1 MKTQQ
6 LAALATHPPVP
17 PLTVRSPHVTVS
29 SHHLGWPDITISH
42 HQLPPRESC
51 VPPLTTHAVFLALN
65 AGPRLIHERAGHHV
79 DRPWQKGNI
88 QIARAGEPRYWRLE
102 GPMESL
108 RIDLEPRL
116 LERVALE
123 ACDMDPARVELLNV
137 FGTRDRVITHVGLAL
152 WAELTTAG
160 LGGPL
165 YVASL
170 AQVLA
175 IHLLRTSC
183 AQTPVVRHATGG
195 LPPQTLRRV
204 LAYITEHLAQP
215 ITLRDLAAV
224 AHMDQYHFLR
234 AFRQTTGVTPH
245 QDLLARRIARAQA
258 LLEDPTVSITEV
270 AARVGFQ
277 TASHFAM
284 LFRRWVGVTPT
295 AYRTAHGRRPPVRV
309 VVPANVLATVPLPEQ
324 RRRHAHAQNRAISR

>member
-6 LAALATHPPVP
+6 LAALAAHPPVP

-42 HQLPPRESC
+42 HQLPPKESY

-65 AGPRLIHERAGHHV
+65 AGPRLVHERAGHHV
-79 DRPWQKGNI
+79 DRPWQKGNV
-88 QIARAGEPRYWRLE
+88 QIARAGEPRYWRIE
-102 GPMESL
+102 GPMETL
-108 RIDLEPRL
+108 RIDLEPRV

-123 ACDMDPARVELLNV
+123 ACAMDPARVELLNV
-137 FGTRDRVITHVGLAL
+137 FGSRDRVIRQVGLAL

-165 YVASL
+165 YVAAL

-183 AQTPVVRHATGG
+183 AQVPVVRHVTGG
-195 LPPQTLRRV
+195 LAPQTLRRV

-245 QDLLARRIARAQA
+245 QDLLARRITRAQA
-258 LLEDPTVSITEV
+258 LLEDPALSITDV
-270 AARVGFQ
+270 AFRVGFQ

-284 LFRRWVGVTPT
+284 LFRRWTGVTPT
-295 AYRTAHGRRPPVRV
+295 AYRTAHGRRPPLRV
-309 VVPANVLATVPLPEQ
+309 VVPANVLTTVPLPE
-324 RRRHAHAQNRAISR
+324 RR

>member
-1 MKTQQ
+1 
-6 LAALATHPPVP
+6 
-17 PLTVRSPHVTVS
+17 
-29 SHHLGWPDITISH
+29 
-42 HQLPPRESC
+42 
-51 VPPLTTHAVFLALN
+51 VFLALN
-65 AGPRLIHERAGHHV
+65 AGPRLVHERAGHHV
-79 DRPWQKGNI
+79 DRPWRRGNI

-102 GPMESL
+102 GPLESI
-108 RIDLEPRL
+108 RIVLEPRL

-123 ACDMDPARVELLNV
+123 ACAMDPARVELLNV
-137 FGTRDRVITHVGLAL
+137 FGTRDRVITQVALAL

-170 AQVLA
+170 TQVLA

-183 AQTPVVRHATGG
+183 AQVPSVRHATGG
-195 LPPQTLRRV
+195 LPPHTLRLV

-215 ITLRDLAAV
+215 IILRDLAAV

-284 LFRRWVGVTPT
+284 LFRRWTGVTPT
-295 AYRTAHGRRPPVRV
+295 VYRTVHGRRPPVRV
-309 VVPANVLATVPLPEQ
+309 VVPANVRAAVPLPA
-324 RRRHAHAQNRAISR
+324 RRERRQHAHAQNRAISQ